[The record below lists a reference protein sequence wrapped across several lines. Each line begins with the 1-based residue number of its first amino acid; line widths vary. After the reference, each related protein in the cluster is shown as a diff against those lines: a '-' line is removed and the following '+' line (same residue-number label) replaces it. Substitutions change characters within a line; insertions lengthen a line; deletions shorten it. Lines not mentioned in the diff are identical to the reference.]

1 MIKLFLIIFLCIIIF
16 LHIIKIYLIIHV
28 KKKKHEY
35 SNLTYNKKKNL
46 IKKNFKLIKE
56 KKIKLF
62 KIHNNIFRK
71 RDKKNINLDLNFL
84 DSVISIDLEKKNN
97 SC

>member
-56 KKIKLF
+56 KK
-62 KIHNNIFRK
+62 N
-71 RDKKNINLDLNFL
+71 
-84 DSVISIDLEKKNN
+84 
-97 SC
+97 